1 MTQRQKLQSLLRD
14 AHRNP
19 IAFRDFEKLLK
30 AYGFIH
36 ARTMGS
42 HRQYI
47 HPKVPRA
54 FPVQPE
60 GKDANAIRFANFLR
74 SLGGMTYIW
83 RHERAA
89 LSH

>member
-60 GKDANAIRFANFLR
+60 GKDAKRYQVREL
-74 SLGGMTYIW
+74 L
-83 RHERAA
+83 A
-89 LSH
+89 LIGRYDLHMEA